1 MKAILVHTATATDKG
16 AYADGGSV
24 LTVPDDVGAERASE
38 LVAAGLAVEHVEE
51 AEDAPKSKAKA

>member
-24 LTVPDDVGAERASE
+24 LTVPDDVGAERA
-38 LVAAGLAVEHVEE
+38 VGFRPAAGIALGVC
-51 AEDAPKSKAKA
+51 